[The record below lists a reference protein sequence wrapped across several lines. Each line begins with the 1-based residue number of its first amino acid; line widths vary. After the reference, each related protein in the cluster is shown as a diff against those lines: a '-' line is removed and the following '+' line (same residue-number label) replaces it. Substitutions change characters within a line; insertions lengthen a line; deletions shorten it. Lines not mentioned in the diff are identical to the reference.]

1 MDTCP
6 DLAGPAEAG
15 RETQACN
22 VILYIQYTGFGEIHE
37 CTYSGFGVNLDRS
50 PLPRKQLKY
59 FPESCQSATAPS
71 KKRVKSDVPLFQF
84 RRTGSLW
91 RRSLSSLASTRMPA

>member
-22 VILYIQYTGFGEIHE
+22 VILYIQYTGFGEM
-37 CTYSGFGVNLDRS
+37 N
-50 PLPRKQLKY
+50 
-59 FPESCQSATAPS
+59 API
-71 KKRVKSDVPLFQF
+71 RVL
-84 RRTGSLW
+84 G
-91 RRSLSSLASTRMPA
+91 